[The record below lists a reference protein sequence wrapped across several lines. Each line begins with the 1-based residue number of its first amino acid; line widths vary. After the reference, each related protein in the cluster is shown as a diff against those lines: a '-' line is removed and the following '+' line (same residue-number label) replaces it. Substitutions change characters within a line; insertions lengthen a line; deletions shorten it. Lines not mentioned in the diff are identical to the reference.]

1 MFIFGQAVWKV
12 RVQPVYYDAVLAEHV
27 YSQGLAHT
35 HESDNTITS
44 CAIPLLRASG
54 YEPGDALLALQISS
68 QSVQAISSLD
78 PLIHFSSN
86 PPALRPD
93 SFLAESDKQPLAAP
107 SACLVFRRYPRSQK
121 VNFSALPKA
130 AIQLFGAAN
139 FISPHWLI
147 RTRKL
152 GISISASVYES

>member
-1 MFIFGQAVWKV
+1 
-12 RVQPVYYDAVLAEHV
+12 VLAEHV

-35 HESDNTITS
+35 HEPDNTITS
-44 CAIPLLRASG
+44 WAIPLLRASG

-107 SACLVFRRYPRSQK
+107 SACQWS
-121 VNFSALPKA
+121 SADTREVRKS
-130 AIQLFGAAN
+130 
-139 FISPHWLI
+139 ISPHFQKRQFNSSGLQTLFP
-147 RTRKL
+147 RTGL
-152 GISISASVYES
+152 SVLANSGSLSLHPSTSLNSNTFPT